1 MLSGFNLQTSSGIN
15 SCLPGET
22 GRNGELNYVQGPYI
36 VEILIEKRWNRQR
49 TRISIGEHTN
59 RQKHEN
65 INGTSESHQLSH
77 EPSSHRQMT
86 EVKKKSPSYR
96 LFIHVLVFSA
106 CSDDTQSLAQF

>member
-22 GRNGELNYVQGPYI
+22 GRNGDLNYVQGPYI

-86 EVKKKSPSYR
+86 EVKKKEPFIQALYSRVGFFS
-96 LFIHVLVFSA
+96 LFR
-106 CSDDTQSLAQF
+106 